1 MLIVFIGRAKT
12 IFKRQ
17 CRIAE
22 AISNEIGPSA
32 RVRRLAQQVLLRHKL
47 EGRGC
52 GCWWV
57 GSRRCI
63 LGMFSSVHFN
73 MLHETGSESQ
83 DGTES
88 VEVGAESR

>member
-1 MLIVFIGRAKT
+1 MLIVFVGRAKT

-22 AISNEIGPSA
+22 AMYNEIGPSA
-32 RVRRLAQQVLLRHKL
+32 RVKGLAQRVLLRHRL

-57 GSRRCI
+57 GRQ
-63 LGMFSSVHFN
+63 GMYSGDVLFCP
-73 MLHETGSESQ
+73 LQ
-83 DGTES
+83 Y
-88 VEVGAESR
+88 AA